1 MTVTVVGNAIEFDGY
16 SIARISTGVPATVR
30 GRFEDALANAY
41 EDSGD
46 TPSESDAKHDAEVL
60 DGIFEAAKAKAEAGM
75 VELSELATILN
86 ALKKVDE

>member
-41 EDSGD
+41 EDSDD
-46 TPSESDAKHDAEVL
+46 TPSEEDKKTAVEIL

-75 VELSELATILN
+75 VELSDLETILSEMK
-86 ALKKVDE
+86 AKL